1 MRSLDLP
8 EDKARPAYR
17 RILGTGN
24 TGLLIRQDNKY
35 AFLFLG
41 TGSSYGSIPE
51 LPVTRSQ
58 MLEHVIQ
65 DFKLSITALANIFG
79 VSRTAVYKWRDGG
92 AMDDRNINLLA
103 ALYKVSQKIASY
115 NIPLVGSKLSAPLRS
130 GQSLLLL
137 LDQGND
143 REELCRLFL
152 DKFSKPERI

>member
-1 MRSLDLP
+1 
-8 EDKARPAYR
+8 
-17 RILGTGN
+17 
-24 TGLLIRQDNKY
+24 
-35 AFLFLG
+35 
-41 TGSSYGSIPE
+41 
-51 LPVTRSQ
+51 

-92 AMDDRNINLLA
+92 AMDDRNINLLT

-143 REELCRLFL
+143 PEELCRLFL

>member
-1 MRSLDLP
+1 MRMLDLP
-8 EDKARPAYR
+8 EANARQAYR
-17 RILGTGN
+17 RVLGTGN
-24 TGLLIRQDNKY
+24 TGLVIRQDDTY

-51 LPVTRSQ
+51 LSVTRSQ
-58 MLEHVIQ
+58 MLDVVIQ

-92 AMDDRNINLLA
+92 AMDDRNINLLT
-103 ALYKVSQKIASY
+103 ALYKVSQKIASF
-115 NIPLVGSKLSAPLRS
+115 NIPVVGSKLSAPLRN

-143 REELCRLFL
+143 PEELCRLFL